1 VLRNENVQALQG
13 FVQLP
18 TNEIIKKCDD
28 RFVCLLVSIRCL
40 PGLMLF
46 VVTAREWLNVFQA
59 GLVALQ
65 QGCGNTSTKGTA
77 NPLRFH
83 CYFYSDLFSFA
94 IMFGDRTDSETDKQG
109 VLQFDM
115 EYFEAYLLDCDD
127 ISRSIG
133 THLKLLQCP
142 LVLTVVFGLLIC
154 PYSEHIMGR
163 RVSYSLQE
171 PEAECSQPGII
182 TERVWC

>member
-1 VLRNENVQALQG
+1 
-13 FVQLP
+13 
-18 TNEIIKKCDD
+18 
-28 RFVCLLVSIRCL
+28 
-40 PGLMLF
+40 MLF
-46 VVTAREWLNVFQA
+46 VVTAREWLNVFQV

-83 CYFYSDLFSFA
+83 CYFYSDPFSFA

-133 THLKLLQCP
+133 THLKLLQ
-142 LVLTVVFGLLIC
+142 
-154 PYSEHIMGR
+154 
-163 RVSYSLQE
+163 
-171 PEAECSQPGII
+171 
-182 TERVWC
+182 